1 MYKNNFYITH
11 LIVLII
17 FIACLMMTG
26 PMRGGLPIDNDIAM
40 RMDYISANLGLWQIG
55 WLFWM
60 ASALGLLLFFTF
72 LAHRLVPSALRNYG
86 LILVALGIAPDL
98 LAEIIYAFIIPK
110 MYSHGASL
118 EILSLLEIISAH
130 LTGFL
135 GNGLYNLGG
144 LLLNI
149 ALIRSALVAR
159 WVSYSGLLAW
169 PLGIGLSA
177 SIAID
182 HFKLAELFT
191 ASSMVL
197 STAWMLLIAYTL
209 FKEKAHVHTD

>member
-1 MYKNNFYITH
+1 MTKLNDFYITH

-17 FIACLMMTG
+17 FTACLMMTG

-40 RMDYISANLGLWQIG
+40 RMAYINANLGLWQIG
-55 WLFWM
+55 WLLWM

-72 LAHRLVPSALRNYG
+72 LARRLAPSALRNYG

-98 LAEIIYAFIIPK
+98 LAEVIYAFIIPK
-110 MYSHGASL
+110 MHSHGVSL
-118 EILSLLEIISAH
+118 EILSLLEILSAH

-144 LLLNI
+144 LLLNT
-149 ALIRSALVAR
+149 ALIRSGLVAR

-169 PLGIGLSA
+169 PLGLGLSA
-177 SIAID
+177 AIAID

-197 STAWMLLIAYTL
+197 STAWILLIAYAL
-209 FKEKAHVHTD
+209 FRKQA

>member
-1 MYKNNFYITH
+1 MKHTKNSHFYITH

-40 RMDYISANLGLWQIG
+40 RMAYINANLGLWQIG
-55 WLFWM
+55 WLLWM
-60 ASALGLLLFFTF
+60 ASALGLLLFFNF
-72 LAHRLVPSALRNYG
+72 LASRLAPSALRNYG

-98 LAEIIYAFIIPK
+98 LAEVIYAFIIPK
-110 MYSHGASL
+110 MHSQGVSL
-118 EILSLLEIISAH
+118 EILSLLEILSAH

-149 ALIRSALVAR
+149 TLIRSALVAH

-169 PLGIGLSA
+169 PLGLGLSVT
-177 SIAID
+177 IGID

-209 FKEKAHVHTD
+209 FRDKA

>member
-1 MYKNNFYITH
+1 MKHTKNSHFYITH

-40 RMDYISANLGLWQIG
+40 RMAYINDNLGLWQIG

-60 ASALGLLLFFTF
+60 TSALGLLLFFTF
-72 LAHRLVPSALRNYG
+72 LTYRLAPSALRNYG

-98 LAEIIYAFIIPK
+98 LAEVIYAFIIPK
-110 MYSHGASL
+110 MNSHGVSL
-118 EILSLLEIISAH
+118 EILSLLEVLSAH

-169 PLGIGLSA
+169 PLGLGLSVT
-177 SIAID
+177 IGID

-209 FKEKAHVHTD
+209 FRDKA

>member
-1 MYKNNFYITH
+1 MKHTKNSHFYITH

-40 RMDYISANLGLWQIG
+40 RMAYINANLGLWQIG

-60 ASALGLLLFFTF
+60 TSALGLLLFFTF
-72 LAHRLVPSALRNYG
+72 LTYRLAPSALRNYG

-98 LAEIIYAFIIPK
+98 LAEVIYAFIIPK
-110 MYSHGASL
+110 MNSHGVSL
-118 EILSLLEIISAH
+118 EMLSLLEVLSAN

-169 PLGIGLSA
+169 PLGLGLSVT
-177 SIAID
+177 IGID

-209 FKEKAHVHTD
+209 FRDKA